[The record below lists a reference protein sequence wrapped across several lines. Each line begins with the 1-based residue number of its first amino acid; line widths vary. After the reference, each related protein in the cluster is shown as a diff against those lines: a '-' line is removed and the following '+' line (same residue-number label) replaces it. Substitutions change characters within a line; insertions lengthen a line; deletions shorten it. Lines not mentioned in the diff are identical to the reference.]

1 MIIEQWKN
9 RIEHCA
15 PNVLKVDIAAVRAR
29 IPKLFTEAGRTM
41 RDYGINAYG
50 FEILK
55 FFIGARYSDHPAA
68 VNPAELAYHLADPTG
83 CRRPHYGVSR
93 LRFTLHY

>member
-55 FFIGARYSDHPAA
+55 FFIGARY
-68 VNPAELAYHLADPTG
+68 NGEIFG
-83 CRRPHYGVSR
+83 
-93 LRFTLHY
+93 TLKNKIRNKIFDIFFMV